1 VSEHGFDRPGQP
13 ALDGLVTVLAAPVV
27 CASDADGQL
36 RSGGAQGLYTGDL
49 RACSRLELDP
59 APRPTG
65 LRLDGA
71 AAAAFEGEV
80 DGDRGPVAVRRSR
93 AITATGAVERI
104 ELRAAGPVALDL
116 VLRVASDLAPTPV
129 VKAGAAPPPL
139 PPALRPD
146 GAVWERDGA
155 RARLAA
161 DPPPAGTAVD
171 DSGAVL
177 TWPVRLPAGGVWT
190 LALDLS
196 ADVRAVFRTGPSL
209 PRPAAPDPADARLAA
224 LRRRSLADL
233 DGLLLADPDHPD
245 DRFAAAGSP
254 WFCTLFGRDA
264 LWTARLLLPLGT
276 ALAGGTLRVLAR
288 RQGRRD
294 DPGAEEE
301 PGKIL
306 HEVRPARLQAGGLDL
321 PPVYYGTIDATPL
334 WCCLLHDAW
343 RAGLPD
349 HEVEAL
355 LPHLEAALAWIRR
368 AAAPT
373 GFLAY
378 AGSGGGGLANQGWK
392 DSPDGVRWAD
402 GTVAARP
409 LALCEVQGYAHEAAL
424 GGAALLDAF
433 GRPGAGEHRRWARDL
448 AERFRR
454 AFWVDDPAGP
464 HPAIALDGAGRPVT
478 GAASNPGH
486 LPPTGLLDADE
497 VGLVAARLARP
508 DLDCGRGLRTLAA
521 TSGGFAVLRY
531 HLGTVWPHDTAI
543 AALGLAAAG
552 HDAVARSLAEGLV
565 AAAAEF
571 DDRFPELYG
580 VVDGVV
586 DGAVDGA
593 ADGATPSRPAVLPYP
608 TACRPQAWAA
618 AAGVAVADLLSG
630 APLPAWAAAAG

>member
-1 VSEHGFDRPGQP
+1 MSEHGFDRPGQP
-13 ALDGLVTVLAAPVV
+13 ALDGLLTVLAAPVV
-27 CASDADGQL
+27 CVSDPDGQV
-36 RSGGAQGLYTGDL
+36 RPGGAQGLYTGDL
-49 RACSRLELDP
+49 RACSHLELEP
-59 APRPTG
+59 APRPAGVALT
-65 LRLDGA
+65 GA
-71 AAAAFEGEV
+71 AEAVF
-80 DGDRGPVAVRRSR
+80 DGHLGPDGGAVAVRRSR
-93 AITATGAVERI
+93 RVTATGAVERI
-104 ELRAAGPVALDL
+104 ELRADGPAALDL
-116 VLRVASDLAPTPV
+116 VLRAASDLASTPV
-129 VKAGAAPPPL
+129 VKAGDAPPPVVPTPL
-139 PPALRPD
+139 PD
-146 GAVWERDGA
+146 GAAWRRADA
-155 RARLAA
+155 RARLVA
-161 DPPPAGTAVD
+161 DPAPADRAVEGTD
-171 DSGAVL
+171 AVL
-177 TWPVRLPAGGVWT
+177 RWPVRLPAGGTWT
-190 LALDLS
+190 LTVRLD
-196 ADVRAVFRTGPSL
+196 ADVRAAFRPAAPL
-209 PRPAAPDPADARLAA
+209 PRRAAPDPADSRLAA
-224 LRRRSLADL
+224 LRARSLADL

-254 WFCTLFGRDA
+254 WFATLFGRDA

-294 DPGAEEE
+294 DPATEEE

-306 HEVRPARLQAGGLDL
+306 HEVRPVRLRAGGLDL

-349 HEVEAL
+349 EQVVAL

-392 DSPDGVRWAD
+392 DSADGVRWAD

-433 GRPGAGEHRRWARDL
+433 GRPGAAEHRRWARDL
-448 AERFRR
+448 ADRFRR
-454 AFWVDDPAGP
+454 AFWVDDAAGP

-478 GAASNPGH
+478 GAASNMGH
-486 LPPTGLLDADE
+486 LPPTGLLDAAE
-497 VGLVAARLARP
+497 VALVAQRLARP

-521 TSGGFAVLRY
+521 TSGGFAPLGY

-543 AALGLAAAG
+543 TALGLAAAG
-552 HDAVARSLAEGLV
+552 HDGVARSLAGGLV
-565 AAAAEF
+565 AAAA
-571 DDRFPELYG
+571 DVADRFPELYG
-580 VVDGVV
+580 VVDG
-586 DGAVDGA
+586 
-593 ADGATPSRPAVLPYP
+593 ATVPYP

-630 APLPAWAAAAG
+630 APLPGWAAAAG